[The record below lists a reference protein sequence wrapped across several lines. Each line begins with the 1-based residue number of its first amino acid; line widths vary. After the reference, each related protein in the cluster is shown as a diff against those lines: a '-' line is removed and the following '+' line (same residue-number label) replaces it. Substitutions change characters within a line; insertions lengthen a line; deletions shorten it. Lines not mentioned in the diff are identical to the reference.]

1 MLKAVVF
8 DFDGVLVDSEPLHY
22 RAFRRIAQRF
32 GVDFTYG
39 QYLERYVGFDDRDGF
54 RAILVEAGQADRAT
68 DRAQVARLCA
78 AKARAFEDAVEE
90 GIRAF
95 PGAIEL
101 VRELHPRL
109 PLAIASGATRR
120 DIEIV
125 LGKLDLMAKF
135 DPVISADDVEHS
147 KPDPQTYVLAVRGL
161 AARRPDLHI
170 QPQECLA
177 IEDTQAGLEAARQA
191 GLMTLGVDTSGQG
204 LTRMGLAD
212 RVLPSLQG
220 VGWEKLRTWY
230 D

>member
-22 RAFRRIAQRF
+22 RAFRRIAQRL

-54 RAILVEAGQADRAT
+54 RAILAEAGLTDRAT
-68 DRAQVARLCA
+68 DRTEVARLCA
-78 AKARAFEDAVEE
+78 AKALAFEDAVED
-90 GIRAF
+90 GIQAF

-125 LGKLDLMAKF
+125 LSKLDLMTKF
-135 DPVISADDVEHS
+135 NPVISADDVEHS

-191 GLMTLGVDTSGQG
+191 ELMTLGVDTSGQG

-220 VGWEKLRTWY
+220 VGWEELRTWY
-230 D
+230 G